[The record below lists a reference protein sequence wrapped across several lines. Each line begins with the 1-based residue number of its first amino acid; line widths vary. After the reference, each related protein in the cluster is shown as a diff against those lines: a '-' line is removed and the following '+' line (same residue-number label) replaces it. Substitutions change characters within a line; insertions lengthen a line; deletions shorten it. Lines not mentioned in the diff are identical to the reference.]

1 MEGDFIK
8 GKNRVVE
15 TITKPRRN
23 LESSATTTATTEKI
37 ASHFKSHQVN
47 TVAIQIGNISKKL
60 PEMILMNRL
69 KHVHPIKK
77 GLFTGDLPI
86 TALSRKA
93 VSFLEWKLLTKD
105 Q

>member
-47 TVAIQIGNISKKL
+47 TVVIQIGKHFQEAARNDFDEQIKTRSSNKKRFIYRR
-60 PEMILMNRL
+60 PPHHR
-69 KHVHPIKK
+69 
-77 GLFTGDLPI
+77 T
-86 TALSRKA
+86 
-93 VSFLEWKLLTKD
+93 
-105 Q
+105 